1 MGLNADWNMVLVT
14 GFSSKLGWLEYSLKR
29 SLWIECTD
37 EEEQKMGTVQVI
49 GTIHEIKNYA
59 EQIPNLLQWL
69 TNKH

>member
-1 MGLNADWNMVLVT
+1 MVLVT